1 MKESAKLVLLFQR
14 KSTNV
19 PLLQALFPIEVGG
32 QWFSW
37 ATLPLRKLATLC
49 LAWAPIAGLPY
60 ILGMKDKH
68 LGN

>member
-32 QWFSW
+32 QWSSW
-37 ATLPLRKLATLC
+37 ATGHTVSGLGTHCRTPLH
-49 LAWAPIAGLPY
+49 P
-60 ILGMKDKH
+60 
-68 LGN
+68 GNEG